1 MRRAS
6 RGAWAWHR
14 GALQR
19 SAWHRGG
26 ACVSREQEG
35 EEGRK
40 EKGKEKGKKKRREW
54 EKEEKGEKE
63 KVMPAGFAVLVVS

>member
-6 RGAWAWHR
+6 RGAWTWHR
-14 GALQR
+14 GVLQR

-40 EKGKEKGKKKRREW
+40 EKEKEKGKRKGENGKKR
-54 EKEEKGEKE
+54 KKE
-63 KVMPAGFAVLVVS
+63 KKKR

>member
-1 MRRAS
+1 MARRAS

-14 GALQR
+14 GVLQR

-40 EKGKEKGKKKRREW
+40 EKGREKEKERMG
-54 EKEEKGEKE
+54 KEEKGEKE
-63 KVMPAGFAVLVVS
+63 KVMPAGFAALVVS